1 MENKKVAL
9 IFLYFIGAIQ
19 LVAGVYT
26 QLAPGGID
34 AVTLGAVVLS
44 SLLLFAAAFTF
55 RRRAL
60 DRWEGVLFLAIYGA
74 YLWWLLAK

>member
-1 MENKKVAL
+1 MEQSDKK
-9 IFLYFIGAIQ
+9 Q
-19 LVAGVYT
+19 
-26 QLAPGGID
+26 
-34 AVTLGAVVLS
+34 VTLGAVVLS

>member
-1 MENKKVAL
+1 MRYARKVKQNPELSVLYGCDEVEQSDKK
-9 IFLYFIGAIQ
+9 Q
-19 LVAGVYT
+19 
-26 QLAPGGID
+26 
-34 AVTLGAVVLS
+34 VTLGAVVLS